1 MRKVWKY
8 LPLNTQYL
16 RTKKISW
23 TDLMLVLNIINIHF
37 FSEDYIMGIQTTQLE
52 YKKFLTVKALQDK
65 QVKKAIKRIDTT
77 GKVIEIRQKVNQ
89 DKLFSI
95 SLQLKTVKK
104 AIVEGNLEEVQ
115 WILAETNKVMDD
127 VDEEH
132 ELLSDMAEKAL
143 KDNQNIE
150 KMDLEIRKQV
160 SVRLL
165 LLIGRKC
172 Y

>member
-1 MRKVWKY
+1 
-8 LPLNTQYL
+8 
-16 RTKKISW
+16 
-23 TDLMLVLNIINIHF
+23 MLVLNIINIHF

-65 QVKKAIKRIDTT
+65 QVKKALKRIDTT
-77 GKVIEIRQKVNQ
+77 GKVIEIREKVNQ

-95 SLQLKTVKK
+95 NLQLKTVKK

-132 ELLSDMAEKAL
+132 ELLSDMAEKAF

>member
-1 MRKVWKY
+1 
-8 LPLNTQYL
+8 
-16 RTKKISW
+16 
-23 TDLMLVLNIINIHF
+23 
-37 FSEDYIMGIQTTQLE
+37 MGIQTTQLE

-65 QVKKAIKRIDTT
+65 QVKKALKRIDTT
-77 GKVIEIRQKVNQ
+77 GKVIEIREKVNQ

-95 SLQLKTVKK
+95 NLQLKTVKK

-132 ELLSDMAEKAL
+132 ELLSDMAEKAF

>member
-1 MRKVWKY
+1 
-8 LPLNTQYL
+8 
-16 RTKKISW
+16 
-23 TDLMLVLNIINIHF
+23 MLVLNIINIHF

-65 QVKKAIKRIDTT
+65 QVKKALKRIDTT
-77 GKVIEIRQKVNQ
+77 GKVIEIREKVNQ

-95 SLQLKTVKK
+95 NLQLKTVKK

>member
-65 QVKKAIKRIDTT
+65 QVKKALKRIDTT
-77 GKVIEIRQKVNQ
+77 GKVIEIREKVNQ

-95 SLQLKTVKK
+95 NLQLKTVKK

>member
-1 MRKVWKY
+1 
-8 LPLNTQYL
+8 
-16 RTKKISW
+16 
-23 TDLMLVLNIINIHF
+23 MLVLNIINIHF

-65 QVKKAIKRIDTT
+65 QVKKALKRIDTT

-95 SLQLKTVKK
+95 NLQLKTVKK

-132 ELLSDMAEKAL
+132 ELLSDMAEKAF

>member
-65 QVKKAIKRIDTT
+65 QVKKALKR
-77 GKVIEIRQKVNQ
+77 GQ
-89 DKLFSI
+89 S
-95 SLQLKTVKK
+95 
-104 AIVEGNLEEVQ
+104 
-115 WILAETNKVMDD
+115 
-127 VDEEH
+127 
-132 ELLSDMAEKAL
+132 
-143 KDNQNIE
+143 
-150 KMDLEIRKQV
+150 
-160 SVRLL
+160 
-165 LLIGRKC
+165 
-172 Y
+172 

>member
-1 MRKVWKY
+1 
-8 LPLNTQYL
+8 
-16 RTKKISW
+16 
-23 TDLMLVLNIINIHF
+23 MLVLNIINIHF

-95 SLQLKTVKK
+95 NLQLKTVKK

>member
-65 QVKKAIKRIDTT
+65 QVKKALKRIDTT
-77 GKVIEIRQKVNQ
+77 GKVIEIREKVNQ

-95 SLQLKTVKK
+95 NLQLKTVKK

-132 ELLSDMAEKAL
+132 ELLSDMAEKAF

>member
-65 QVKKAIKRIDTT
+65 QVKKALKRIDTT

-95 SLQLKTVKK
+95 NLQLKTVKK

>member
-1 MRKVWKY
+1 
-8 LPLNTQYL
+8 
-16 RTKKISW
+16 
-23 TDLMLVLNIINIHF
+23 MLVLNIIHIHF

>member
-1 MRKVWKY
+1 
-8 LPLNTQYL
+8 
-16 RTKKISW
+16 
-23 TDLMLVLNIINIHF
+23 MLVLNIINIHF

-65 QVKKAIKRIDTT
+65 QVKKALKRIDTT

-95 SLQLKTVKK
+95 NLQLKTVKK

>member
-1 MRKVWKY
+1 
-8 LPLNTQYL
+8 
-16 RTKKISW
+16 
-23 TDLMLVLNIINIHF
+23 
-37 FSEDYIMGIQTTQLE
+37 MGIQTTQLE

>member
-65 QVKKAIKRIDTT
+65 QVKKALKRA
-77 GKVIEIRQKVNQ
+77 
-89 DKLFSI
+89 I
-95 SLQLKTVKK
+95 S
-104 AIVEGNLEEVQ
+104 
-115 WILAETNKVMDD
+115 
-127 VDEEH
+127 
-132 ELLSDMAEKAL
+132 
-143 KDNQNIE
+143 
-150 KMDLEIRKQV
+150 
-160 SVRLL
+160 
-165 LLIGRKC
+165 
-172 Y
+172 